1 MAILNV
7 NPTRMNL
14 LDLKKR
20 VKTAARGHK
29 LLKDKQDG
37 LMQKFMEVIRE
48 AKAVR
53 EEVEK
58 SIGGAF
64 NDFLTAS
71 GSMSP
76 EVLENA
82 LMFPKAKV
90 SLEVKTKNVMSV
102 HIPKFKLNKSG
113 EVITYGFAQT
123 TGELDSA
130 LVSFSNVFEL
140 LIKLAEIEKSA
151 ENLADE
157 LEKTRRR
164 VNALEHVLIP
174 NLGDTVK
181 FISMKLGENERAA
194 ITNTMRVKS
203 MLEEQE
209 KAEKAKQL
217 AAA

>member
-14 LDLKKR
+14 LNLKKR

-37 LMQKFMEVIRE
+37 LMQKFMEVVRE
-48 AKAVR
+48 AKVVR

-58 SIGGAF
+58 NIGAAF
-64 NDFLTAS
+64 SNFLSAS
-71 GSMSP
+71 ASMTPST
-76 EVLENA
+76 LENA

-90 SLEVKTKNVMSV
+90 SLAVETKVVMSV
-102 HIPKFKLNKSG
+102 KIPEFKLNKSG
-113 EVITYGFAQT
+113 EVVTYGFAQT
-123 TGELDSA
+123 TGELDAA
-130 LVSFSNVFEL
+130 LISFSDVFEL
-140 LIKLAEIEKSA
+140 LIKLAQIEKSA

-174 NLGDTVK
+174 NLNDTVK
-181 FISMKLGENERAA
+181 FIYMKLGEAERSG
-194 ITNTMRVKS
+194 ITNTMRVKA
-203 MLEEQE
+203 MLKAQEE
-209 KAEKAKQL
+209 ALKAKQL
-217 AAA
+217 VA